1 MIKYQLSDLTKL
13 SFKEGEEEKL
23 MERGKLLK
31 NSEKIN
37 KAVNAATNVLREGNN
52 NASDAVYDAITAL
65 RSIEGIID
73 EAPELLERLES
84 VKCEIDD
91 ISETVSSFG
100 ENAEGSEY
108 ELDRIESRLHAISA
122 LKRKYQKDYNGLLE
136 LIEELKEEL
145 EVLKDSENNIKKIKA
160 KCTGFEKLC
169 EEEAKR
175 ITAVRQNACTQL
187 ENSVKKHLE
196 GLNMP
201 AFRFKIKLSPKE
213 LSNDGGDKI
222 EFLIS
227 ANAGEEFKS
236 LEKTASGGELSR
248 FMLALKSA
256 FSESDEVSSMVFD
269 EIDTGISGQTSEKLG
284 IKLKSLSRSGKQ
296 VICVTHSAQIAA
308 LADNH
313 FLVSKEEKDGRT
325 TSKTKLL
332 TDEERIEEISR
343 IMGGIQITEN
353 VYSAAKE
360 MLELGK
366 K

>member
-1 MIKYQLSDLTKL
+1 
-13 SFKEGEEEKL
+13 
-23 MERGKLLK
+23 
-31 NSEKIN
+31 
-37 KAVNAATNVLREGNN
+37 
-52 NASDAVYDAITAL
+52 
-65 RSIEGIID
+65 
-73 EAPELLERLES
+73 
-84 VKCEIDD
+84 
-91 ISETVSSFG
+91 
-100 ENAEGSEY
+100 
-108 ELDRIESRLHAISA
+108 
-122 LKRKYQKDYNGLLE
+122 
-136 LIEELKEEL
+136 
-145 EVLKDSENNIKKIKA
+145 
-160 KCTGFEKLC
+160 
-169 EEEAKR
+169 
-175 ITAVRQNACTQL
+175 
-187 ENSVKKHLE
+187 
-196 GLNMP
+196 MP

-213 LSNDGGDKI
+213 LSSDGGDKI

-313 FLVSKEEKDGRT
+313 FLVNKEEKDGRT